1 MDGIQHES
9 VVVVLATSGA
19 RLDGDAFDTLPE
31 TSVTWVR
38 IEREGRVACL
48 AARVRHAD
56 STTEF
61 RLRVRQ
67 WGAARGWGVTVAPCG
82 PGH

>member
-1 MDGIQHES
+1 MDDMTHES
-9 VVVVLATSGA
+9 VVVVLATGGA
-19 RLDGDAFDTLPE
+19 NVESDALDSLPE
-31 TSVTWVR
+31 TTVTWLR

-48 AARVRHAD
+48 AARVRHSDPAN
-56 STTEF
+56 EF

-82 PGH
+82 PDS

>member
-1 MDGIQHES
+1 MDDKQHES
-9 VVVVLATSGA
+9 VVVILATGGA
-19 RLDGDAFDTLPE
+19 ALAGDALDTLPE

-48 AARVRHAD
+48 AARVRHPD
-56 STTEF
+56 PTTEF
-61 RLRVRQ
+61 RIRVRQ

-82 PGH
+82 PAC